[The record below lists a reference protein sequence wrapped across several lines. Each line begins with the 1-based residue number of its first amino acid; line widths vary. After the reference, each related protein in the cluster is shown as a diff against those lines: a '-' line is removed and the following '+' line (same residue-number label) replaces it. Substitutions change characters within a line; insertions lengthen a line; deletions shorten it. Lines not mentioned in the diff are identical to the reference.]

1 MSDQLTCKMHL
12 ELDHF
17 LTSYNSFPSLPLGG
31 TLQQPPNCPLL
42 PLLQPTVSIEQPEW
56 TFPPLGHITP
66 VFCPKYF
73 MAHHLIQSTR
83 LRYSP
88 FAIWPHFWPP
98 SPQPSARATS
108 ILIVPLTA
116 WLIATQNLYNL
127 CSVCLKTFFS
137 QPSMKG
143 WSLIQPLFKCHVT

>member
-17 LTSYNSFPSLPLGG
+17 LPPLILFHHYLLLVLCSSLL
-31 TLQQPPNCPLL
+31 TVSLL

-56 TFPPLGHITP
+56 SFQPLGHVTP

-88 FAIWPHFWPP
+88 FAIWPHLRLP
-98 SPQPSARATS
+98 SPHPSTLATS
-108 ILIVPLTA
+108 ILVVPLTA
-116 WLIATQNLYNL
+116 QLIATQNLYNF
-127 CSVCLKTFFS
+127 CSVCLKTFF
-137 QPSMKG
+137 PNH
-143 WSLIQPLFKCHVT
+143 L